1 MSFTTIEEAFKIL
14 LLDKDFLTNIEIAMK
29 HIMKDGKI
37 DSSDIPD
44 LLFIITTIYNNMKNF
59 KLTENELPQLLK
71 LLCKYIIEKY
81 NLIEIA
87 PCKMLELEKIMD
99 STIKL
104 IMIKPVVLIEGT
116 IGICG
121 SLIKCICK

>member
-104 IMIKPVVLIEGT
+104 IMIKPVVLIGGT